1 MCDRRIGLHAT
12 QGVKEWAE
20 AESRTNG
27 NCRPVPESG
36 TGRNGGEARRGCEV
50 RVRGNCGSEV
60 RVRGDCG
67 SKVRVKDAR
76 LKNKSRRP
84 LQRQRQRAGGT
95 PALRKAKAGASELLR
110 LQISNYAKNWPMRR
124 NFS

>member
-12 QGVKEWAE
+12 QGVKEWAD
-20 AESRTNG
+20 AESKTNDNG
-27 NCRPVPESG
+27 CPVPESG
-36 TGRNGGEARRGCEV
+36 TGRYRGEGRRGCEV
-50 RVRGNCGSEV
+50 RVRGNCGS
-60 RVRGDCG
+60 
-67 SKVRVKDAR
+67 KVRVKDAR
-76 LKNKSRRP
+76 LNNKSRRP

-95 PALRKAKAGASELLR
+95 PALRKAKAAASELLR